1 MKVKSSVYK
10 GIEYIQI
17 NTLPADQKLKLMET
31 LNSELLIKIL
41 ADGKLIGNCIQ
52 FKDYEFWFDNIFLP
66 QSPAAL
72 ARTSRA
78 MEESKS
84 ESLFG
89 LNVK

>member
-17 NTLPADQKLKLMET
+17 NTLPADQRVKLLET

-72 ARTSRA
+72 ARAPRA
-78 MEESKS
+78 MEESRS
-84 ESLFG
+84 ESLLG
-89 LNVK
+89 LNLK